1 MQRPRP
7 RPVGL
12 RIRTVLTAFLF
23 LIAHSWVY
31 AQGDVK
37 NGQYLSKAAGCVGCH
52 TQTKAGSVLFAGGRA
67 LETPFGTFYGPNIT
81 PDRETGLG
89 SWTEADFSR
98 ALKTG
103 TRPDGSHYFPAFPYA
118 SFAGMTDNDI
128 RDLWTYLR
136 SLPPT
141 KQANRSHDLRF
152 PFSLRPLVAFW
163 KWLYMPNAPVQLPA
177 QTNAELARGA
187 YLVRTLGHCGECHTP
202 RNLLGGPK
210 ADRLLAGATLAEGK
224 APNLTPTRLKKWNDA
239 ELKSYLM
246 TGMTPESDFASAA
259 MNEVIVNTTSQLT
272 AGDMAALIAYLRSLP
287 SLPEEK

>member
-7 RPVGL
+7 LFYCPSL
-12 RIRTVLTAFLF
+12 CAAISAFLF
-23 LIAHSWVY
+23 LIGHSWAY

-37 NGQYLSKAAGCVGCH
+37 NGQYLSKAAGCAGCH
-52 TQTKAGSVLFAGGRA
+52 TLAKAGSVPFAGGRA

-89 SWTEADFSR
+89 SWTEADFR
-98 ALKTG
+98 KALKTG

-118 SFAGMTDNDI
+118 SFAGMTDSDV
-128 RDLWTYLR
+128 RDLWSYFR

-141 KQANRSHDLRF
+141 KQANRPHDLRF
-152 PFSLRPLVAFW
+152 PFSLRPLVLFW
-163 KWLYMPNAPVQLPA
+163 KWLYLPSATLQPPV

-202 RNLLGGPK
+202 RNFLGGPK
-210 ADRLLAGATLAEGK
+210 ADRVLAGATLAEGK
-224 APNLTPTRLKKWNDA
+224 APNLTPARLKKWNDA